1 MGAWVDGS
9 LNGERKE
16 RERGANLLNLMFR
29 SCLETV
35 DVWDL
40 N

>member
-1 MGAWVDGS
+1 MGGWKFEWRTEGK
-9 LNGERKE
+9 GE
-16 RERGANLLNLMFR
+16 GAAKLLNLMFR